1 MKIYALK
8 FDVINAQT
16 IYSNLRVHYDLVV
29 DSYLTLRDMKYVL
42 ILGKNMSKTIL
53 RNTDLDILKAIAII
67 AVVFYH
73 MELLPLGY
81 LGVDIFLV
89 INGFLV
95 TKGLDY
101 SLSQGTFCYWSFVI
115 KRIVRIWPLVVIS
128 SIVSLLV
135 GYAIMLPDDLENLCQ
150 SIFASNI
157 FANNIL
163 SCITTADY
171 WNASNAFKPLMHM
184 WYLGI
189 IVQFYLIYPLFFL
202 IVNKACKNYQRSKT
216 IVVCILSILS
226 ILLFMLP
233 CFSEAQKFYYLPF
246 RFFEMSLGGLLAIQA
261 SKSKDLG
268 RIPKPLLMVVLALCL
283 LSTTTTTKMF
293 DLLSVS
299 FITIVLIT
307 FSLSKNEKEEPKYIK
322 YFSCL
327 GKGTFSIYIWHQVIY
342 AFYKYAVRS
351 QLELWDYAVLI
362 LLIVVVSAFSY
373 FLFEKPI
380 SNLCKNKQK
389 LVFAVSL
396 LCALIVSA
404 NSLYIYN
411 NAGVVRDV
419 PELNIVKGKAE
430 RGMYAKY
437 CDRVYEMQKDFLN
450 NGKPKIIAIGD
461 SYARDMVNVLLESK
475 YADSIDIVY
484 VYAKDVLTKKQLER
498 VKQADVILVRAA
510 YAGNTKMQQIYEY
523 ANTKYIFGISNKE
536 YGETNGNEYQYR
548 NSPNYFKMRAA
559 MAPDYLEEYKKEK
572 AIWGENLIDF
582 VAPVADENYNVKIF
596 TPDHK
601 FISQDCRHLTR
612 AGAKF
617 YASILD
623 IKRLI
628 RFK

>member
-1 MKIYALK
+1 
-8 FDVINAQT
+8 
-16 IYSNLRVHYDLVV
+16 
-29 DSYLTLRDMKYVL
+29 
-42 ILGKNMSKTIL
+42 MSKIGL

-95 TKGLDY
+95 TKGLNN
-101 SLSQGTFCYWSFVI
+101 SLSQGTFGYWSFVV

-135 GYAIMLPDDLENLCQ
+135 GYYIMLPDDLENLCQ

-171 WNASNAFKPLMHM
+171 WNASNAFKPLMHT

-189 IVQFYLIYPLFFL
+189 VVQFYLIYPLFFL
-202 IVNKACKNYQRSKT
+202 IVNKASRT
-216 IVVCILSILS
+216 IKIDNNIVISILSILS
-226 ILLFMLP
+226 LILFLLP

-261 SKSKDLG
+261 SSSKQFG
-268 RIPKPLLMVVLALCL
+268 SYPKLLLTIVLVLCL
-283 LSTTTTTKMF
+283 LATTTTAKMF
-293 DLLSVS
+293 ELLSVN
-299 FITIVLIT
+299 FITLVLIT
-307 FSLSKNEKEEPKYIK
+307 FSLSKNEKEAPKYLK
-322 YFSCL
+322 CFSYI

-362 LLIVVVSAFSY
+362 VLVVVVSDISY
-373 FLFEKPI
+373 YYLEKPI

-389 LVFAVSL
+389 LVFTVSL
-396 LCALIVSA
+396 VCALVVSVC
-404 NSLYIYN
+404 SLYIYN

-419 PELNIVKGKAE
+419 PELNIVKGNAE

-437 CDRVYEMQKDFLN
+437 CDRVYDMQKDFSN

-475 YADSIDIVY
+475 YADSIDV
-484 VYAKDVLTKKQLER
+484 VYAYVKDVLTYKQLER

-510 YAGNTKMQQIYEY
+510 YAGNLKMQQIYEC

-548 NSPNYFKMRAA
+548 KSANYFEMRAA
-559 MAPDYLEEYKKEK
+559 MAPDYLDEYKKEK
-572 AIWGENLIDF
+572 AIWGEKLIDF
-582 VAPVADENYNVKIF
+582 VAPVADGNYNVRIF

-601 FISQDCRHLTR
+601 FISQDCRHLTQ

-617 YASILD
+617 YANILD

-628 RFK
+628 RYK